1 MLAAPFYA
9 VPITMGALG
18 TNGGV
23 RTDACGRALD
33 PDGEV
38 IEGLYAAGNVMA
50 APTGS
55 VYAGAG
61 GTLGPALTFG
71 VISGRHAAQ
80 RSNVRTQRNEQS
92 EMPAT

>member
-1 MLAAPFYA
+1 
-9 VPITMGALG
+9 MGALG

-23 RTDACGRALD
+23 RTDGFGRALD

-38 IEGLYAAGNVMA
+38 LGGLYAVGNVMA

-71 VISGRHAAQ
+71 CIAGRHAALSSNHAPPDNGKSESQ
-80 RSNVRTQRNEQS
+80 RQ
-92 EMPAT
+92 